1 LDVPEKRSLIKPP
14 EIETIPSGATAV
26 SPATA
31 FAAAPTRAQQATSEI
46 GENQI
51 IAQVNIRQN
60 RRAVYDTL
68 LLSERSARLLLALR
82 SSKRKPVNGAESYLA
97 IAKKS
102 CAPDRQRLKTEL
114 REN

>member
-1 LDVPEKRSLIKPP
+1 LDVQEGRFAGNSPRRRASKSAANNERDWRKPDHRAGQYP
-14 EIETIPSGATAV
+14 TE
-26 SPATA
+26 SP
-31 FAAAPTRAQQATSEI
+31 
-46 GENQI
+46 
-51 IAQVNIRQN
+51 
-60 RRAVYDTL
+60 AVYDTL

-82 SSKRKPVNGAESYLA
+82 SSKRKPVSGAESYLA

>member
-1 LDVPEKRSLIKPP
+1 LDVPEMRDRSFASNSLRRRANKSAASNERDWRKPDHRAGQYP
-14 EIETIPSGATAV
+14 TE
-26 SPATA
+26 SP
-31 FAAAPTRAQQATSEI
+31 
-46 GENQI
+46 
-51 IAQVNIRQN
+51 
-60 RRAVYDTL
+60 AVYDTL

-82 SSKRKPVNGAESYLA
+82 SSKRKPVSGAESYLA